1 MSGAKQH
8 SCRVCGDSI
17 AAFMTFGRM
26 PIANGFLAPGDVGS
40 EFLYDLAPAF
50 CAGCAAFQLL
60 EQPPASRMFHDRYA
74 FYSGSSRHMA
84 EHFRMLAADV
94 TARVRAIDPDPLV
107 VEIGCNDGTMLRHF
121 QGAGLRSVGVDPS
134 TNVTE
139 VARAQGL
146 DTLTAFFSR
155 ELAVEIRDRSGPA
168 AAIVAANVI
177 CHIADVHD
185 VADGVRELLAADGLF
200 VFEDPYLG
208 EMIARTAY
216 DQIYDE
222 HVFMWCATSVTRAL
236 APHGLELIDV
246 LPQSTHGGSMR
257 YVCAHAGRYP
267 VSASVEALR
276 TSEARKGLTAPDTY
290 ERFRLACEASRQ
302 EFRELLIGLREHGKF
317 IAGYGATSKSTTVLN
332 FCGIDR
338 SLISYIAD
346 TTPIK
351 HHTLSPG
358 THIPVKPREVF
369 AANPPDYAVLFAWN
383 HAPEIF
389 AKEHAFSA
397 AGGKWI
403 TFVPALAILD

>member
-1 MSGAKQH
+1 MTGAKQH

-26 PIANGFLAPGDVGS
+26 PIANGFLAPQEVAS

-50 CAGCAAFQLL
+50 CAGCAAFQLI
-60 EQPPASRMFHDRYA
+60 EQPPAAQMFHDRYP
-74 FYSGSSRHMA
+74 FYSGSSARMA
-84 EHFRMLAADV
+84 DHFRAFAADA
-94 TARVRAIDPDPLV
+94 TARVRAIDSDPLV

-121 QGAGLRSVGVDPS
+121 QAAGLRAVGVEPS
-134 TNVTE
+134 ANVAE
-139 VARAQGL
+139 VARSQGL

-155 ELAVEIRDRSGPA
+155 ELAAEIRERSGPA

-185 VADGVRELLAADGLF
+185 VAEAVRELLAADGLF
-200 VFEDPYLG
+200 IFEDPYLG

-222 HVFMWCATSVTRAL
+222 HAFMWCATSVSRAL

-246 LPQSTHGGSMR
+246 LPQPTHGGSMR
-257 YVCAHAGRYP
+257 YICAHAGRHP
-267 VSASVEALR
+267 VAASVDALR
-276 TSEARKGLTAPDTY
+276 AAEIHKGLTAPDTY

-302 EFRELLIGLREHGKF
+302 EFRELLIGLREHGKY

-351 HHTLSPG
+351 HHKLSPG
-358 THIPVKPREVF
+358 THIPIKPHEVF

-389 AKEHAFSA
+389 AKEQAFTA

-403 TFVPALAILD
+403 TFVPVLAIMD